1 MDIPD
6 RVSSRWAAALANDQL
21 LAAEATLHAAFHKQ
35 ETAEKRRAG
44 ARYVL
49 LQGPATLVTAW
60 HSWLLVSNETRTRGL
75 SVRHS
80 R

>member
-1 MDIPD
+1 MDIPNY
-6 RVSSRWAAALANDQL
+6 VSARWVEALGNDQL
-21 LAAEATLHAAFHKQ
+21 LVAEAKLHAAFHTH

-49 LQGPATLVTAW
+49 LQGPATLVSAW
-60 HSWLLVSNETRTRGL
+60 HNWLLASNETRTRGL
-75 SVRHS
+75 TVRHS